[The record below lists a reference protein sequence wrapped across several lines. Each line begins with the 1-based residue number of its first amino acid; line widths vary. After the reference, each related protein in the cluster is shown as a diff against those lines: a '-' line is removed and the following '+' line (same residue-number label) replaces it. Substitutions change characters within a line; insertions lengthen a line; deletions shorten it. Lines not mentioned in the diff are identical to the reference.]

1 MSFTVRRLDP
11 PDFPAVRALRLEAL
25 AAHPSA
31 YGASYE
37 SESQEPLES
46 YYKRIENLIYIGGFN
61 GDSLRGIAA
70 LLPTPAEKSAH
81 IARLISVYVAPD
93 ARGTGLS
100 RALIQSLIDIASR
113 LKFEQITLNVEAN
126 NEHAILLYERLGFV
140 TYGRHL
146 KSLKIDGRYYDELH
160 MCLDLVA
167 AGA

>member
-1 MSFTVRRLDP
+1 LSFTVRPLAFS
-11 PDFPAVRALRLEAL
+11 DFPAIRTLRLEAL

-37 SESQEPLES
+37 DESREPLES
-46 YYKRIENLIYIGGFN
+46 YYKRLENLIYVGGYQ
-61 GDSLRGIAA
+61 GDNLRAIAA

-100 RALIQSLIDIASR
+100 KTLIQSLIDIAR
-113 LKFEQITLNVEAN
+113 ERGFEQITLNVEATN
-126 NEHAILLYERLGFV
+126 DPARRLYEKLGFIV
-140 TYGRHL
+140 YGRHAR
-146 KSLKIDGRYYDELH
+146 SIKIDGRYYDEFH
-160 MCLDLVA
+160 MCLDLTA